1 MKNAVPCR
9 PVGGPRVRSR
19 LPPANDLNSGA
30 RSGAFIL
37 PANPALSAATKL
49 TVAGTESSN
58 PSPSS
63 GESIAN
69 LTSSERGD
77 ARARRGCQS
86 VSNPTQS
93 SYLATLGRRPAAE
106 LGIIAEAAGHEI
118 ARRAH
123 VKYLDLSAVRAG
135 LASIGAITG
144 VRSTPTPAAALRRA
158 GRRHL
163 RGVSQKG
170 AM

>member
-1 MKNAVPCR
+1 MAAGCGGRRRAKEPVSFAEGELRGIERGR
-9 PVGGPRVRSR
+9 P
-19 LPPANDLNSGA
+19 
-30 RSGAFIL
+30 
-37 PANPALSAATKL
+37 TKVVSL
-49 TVAGTESSN
+49 RGTDGSN

-69 LTSSERGD
+69 STSSERGD

-158 GRRHL
+158 ARRHL

-170 AM
+170 VM

>member
-1 MKNAVPCR
+1 MDSNFRFLVAR
-9 PVGGPRVRSR
+9 PSNRYGRRDYCLEKRKPICWGTEGS
-19 LPPANDLNSGA
+19 
-30 RSGAFIL
+30 
-37 PANPALSAATKL
+37 NPA
-49 TVAGTESSN
+49 
-58 PSPSS
+58 PSS